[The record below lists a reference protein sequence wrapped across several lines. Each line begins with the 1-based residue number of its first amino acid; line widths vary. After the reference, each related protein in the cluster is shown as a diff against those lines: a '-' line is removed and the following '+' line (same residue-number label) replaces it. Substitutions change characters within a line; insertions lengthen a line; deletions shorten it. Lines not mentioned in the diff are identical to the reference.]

1 MRKGRMKAPDPRWR
15 AAMTVPVIASVA
27 FFCTQTTQVDAKLV
41 NGFAELR
48 VDIVAQTRAVIAQ
61 VEWQRPYSCRL
72 YDDGRL
78 GRDPGFFF
86 LGPTND
92 EVRIDVTQR
101 FTRACYLD
109 RQWAVCR

>member
-1 MRKGRMKAPDPRWR
+1 
-15 AAMTVPVIASVA
+15 MTVPVIASVA

-72 YDDGRL
+72 YDDEQRKCAFGSCDARTVERLKHSCLRDGGRL
-78 GRDPGFFF
+78 
-86 LGPTND
+86 
-92 EVRIDVTQR
+92 
-101 FTRACYLD
+101 
-109 RQWAVCR
+109 